1 MTMCD
6 LFDATVHKGIAKGS
20 CVMIYDSSIVYAGPL
35 NHAARPDADGKVILL
50 HPEDFAQLK
59 SHVDARRH

>member
-1 MTMCD
+1 MYD

-20 CVMIYDSSIVYAGPL
+20 CVMIAESSIVYAGPL
-35 NHAARPDADGKVILL
+35 NHAARPDAEGKMILL

-59 SHVDARRH
+59 SHVEARRH

>member
-1 MTMCD
+1 MD
-6 LFDATVHKGIAKGS
+6 GLFDATVHDGIAKGS
-20 CVMIYDSSIVYAGPL
+20 CVMIAESSIVYAGPL